1 MIPDISISDYQYP
14 LPDDR
19 IALFPVSPRD
29 SSKLL
34 YYQKGEI
41 HHKVFRELPQ
51 LLESGALLVF
61 NNTRVVPARLVFA
74 KEQSRIEVFLLEPGE
89 KEIPRE
95 VFFDL
100 KAEAKFS
107 ALVGN
112 KRKWK
117 EDEVLTLQLPSGK
130 LNAELAGEGLEPG
143 TFGIRLFWEPA
154 DLSLA
159 EVLEQAGHIPLPPYI
174 KRDDQDSDRVDYQTV
189 YAKENGAVAAPTAGL
204 HFTPE
209 VIEALI
215 KKGVTIEEVTL
226 HVGAGTFAP
235 VKAEKAQDHAMH
247 AEQTIVSLDF
257 LKTWLHNPV
266 KCTAVGTTSMRTLES
281 LYWLGVKV
289 KRNLSG
295 FEVEQFDPYHLSEH
309 SLPSLEEA
317 IKALVEWAETKQ
329 ASAISFPTRL
339 MIMPGYKF
347 HAVNRLITN
356 FHQPGSTLM
365 LLVGALVGDDWKKI
379 YNSALNEGYRFL
391 SYGDS
396 SLLEV

>member
-34 YYQKGEI
+34 YFQKGEI
-41 HHKVFRELPQ
+41 HHKVFRELPH
-51 LLESGALLVF
+51 LLEPGTLLVF
-61 NNTRVVPARLVFA
+61 NNTRVVPARLVFT
-74 KEQSRIEVFLLEPGE
+74 KDQSRIEAFLLEPGE
-89 KEIPRE
+89 REVPRE
-95 VFFDL
+95 VFFDQ

-107 ALVGN
+107 AMIGN

-117 EDEVLTLQLPSGK
+117 EGELLSLQLASGR
-130 LNAELAGEGLEPG
+130 LNAELLGEGLEPG
-143 TFGIRLFWEPA
+143 TFGIRLFWEPS
-154 DLSLA
+154 DLTLA

-174 KRDDQDSDRVDYQTV
+174 KRDDLDSDRVDYQTV

-209 VIEALI
+209 VINTL
-215 KKGVTIEEVTL
+215 KSNGVHIEEVTL

-235 VKAEKAQDHAMH
+235 VKADKAQDHAMH
-247 AEQTIVSLDF
+247 AEQTIVHIEF
-257 LKTWLHNPV
+257 LKTWLKNPV
-266 KCTAVGTTSMRTLES
+266 RCTAVGTTSMRTLES

-289 KRNLSG
+289 ERKIPG
-295 FEVEQFDPYHLSEH
+295 FGVEQFDPYTLSQTT
-309 SLPSLEEA
+309 LPSLETA
-317 IKALVEWAETKQ
+317 IEALVKWADSRQ

-339 MIMPGYKF
+339 MIMPGYTF
-347 HAVNRLITN
+347 MAVNRLITN

-379 YNSALNEGYRFL
+379 YEAALANNYRFL